1 MRPLAPQSGVHPHD
15 GSGTDA
21 PTAAASPAAATVVTR
36 MNFAAAPAQ
45 VWDVLMFYEEIEV
58 PPPVLLR
65 LLLPLPIRT
74 EGSKQAVGDV
84 AMCLYEGGHLRKR
97 VTHIEPGRYYGFEVV
112 EQHLAVGNGLLLTGG
127 SYALRELPSRRTEVA
142 VTTHYVSRKRPA
154 WLWKPIEATVC
165 HMFHRHL
172 LKSMRHRIES
182 G

>member
-1 MRPLAPQSGVHPHD
+1 MSPLAPPSGMPPADVGGMH
-15 GSGTDA
+15 
-21 PTAAASPAAATVVTR
+21 SPAGALPAEATTVVTR
-36 MNFAAAPAQ
+36 RSFAAAPAQ

-58 PPPVLLR
+58 SPPLLLR

-84 AMCLYEGGHLRKR
+84 ALCLYDGGHLRKR
-97 VTHIEPGRYYGFEVV
+97 VTHIEPCRYYGFEVV

-127 SYALRELPSRRTEVA
+127 CYALRELPSRGTEVA
-142 VTTHYVSRKRPA
+142 VTTRYVSRKRPA
-154 WLWKPIEATVC
+154 WLWKPIEAAVC

-172 LKSMRHRIES
+172 LRSMRHRIES